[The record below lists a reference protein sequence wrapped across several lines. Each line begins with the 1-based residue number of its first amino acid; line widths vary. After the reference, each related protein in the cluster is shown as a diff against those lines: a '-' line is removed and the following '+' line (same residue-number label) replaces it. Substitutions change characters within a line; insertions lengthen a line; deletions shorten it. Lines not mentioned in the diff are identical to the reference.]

1 MTLFEGMQN
10 RWILFIRDFEI
21 LAPSCIGTGLLRKL
35 QGIEHNRVW
44 MKKKSVRRNQSKANE
59 KDTGSSREGRAS
71 ELVI

>member
-21 LAPSCIGTGLLRKL
+21 LAPSCVGTKLLRKL

-44 MKKKSVRRNQSKANE
+44 MKKKIGAAKPIQGERKRYWQQQ
-59 KDTGSSREGRAS
+59 GRKS
-71 ELVI
+71 